1 MVLSAGDPGKGS
13 GRHHALLLEH
23 VRQDTNRILALPGK
37 DTRSLE
43 DIARCPTASGNASL
57 SLFSPHA
64 LAPPCWVFL
73 LTFFILLLQL

>member
-37 DTRSLE
+37 GTRSLE